1 MIGAVKPLRINRILC
16 PVAAALLAL
25 TACSAPH
32 RVAHVS
38 PAPATTAS
46 PAPAALRS
54 ASRHFRAQVLARVP
68 TDRADARG
76 LELVGD
82 LLVENTGPVIRAVA
96 PLTGE
101 IQAQRNVPPGNGI
114 ALTPAGL
121 WRTGAGAA
129 VLLDPR
135 SLAERRRATIED
147 ESGGLCYDGT
157 NLVQS
162 DGTTRLLLRDR
173 DTAALIRELR
183 VVTREWSTAR
193 LGELHCVI
201 VDGRPQVWAAVTGTD
216 WMIRVDLATGAVVA
230 DADLTAITI
239 AEVPTGRDQ
248 VIGGIAA
255 VPDTAGELWLTGRH
269 YHHRYRIGLQ
279 SRP

>member
-1 MIGAVKPLRINRILC
+1 MI
-16 PVAAALLAL
+16 AAQLTL

-32 RVAHVS
+32 RVAHVG
-38 PAPATTAS
+38 PAPATTAG
-46 PAPAALRS
+46 PAPAATRS
-54 ASRHFRAQVLARVP
+54 TSRHFRAQVLARVP

-82 LLVENTGPVIRAVA
+82 LLVENTGPAIRVLA
-96 PLTGE
+96 PSTGE
-101 IQAQRNVPPGNGI
+101 IRTQRNVPPGNGI

-135 SLAERRRATIED
+135 SLAERHRVTIAE
-147 ESGGLCYDGT
+147 ESWGLCYDGT

-173 DTAALIRELR
+173 DTAMVIGELR
-183 VVTREWSTAR
+183 VDTREWSTAR

-216 WMIRVDLATGAVVA
+216 WMIRVDLATGTVTA
-230 DADLTAITI
+230 DADLAAITI
-239 AEVPTGRDQ
+239 AELPTGRDQ

-255 VPDTAGELWLTGRH
+255 VPDSAEELWLTGRH
-269 YHHRYRIGLQ
+269 YLHRYRIGL
-279 SRP
+279 RPRP

>member
-1 MIGAVKPLRINRILC
+1 M
-16 PVAAALLAL
+16 VAAMLVLA
-25 TACSAPH
+25 ACSAPQ

-38 PAPATTAS
+38 LAPETTAS
-46 PAPAALRS
+46 PAPAALH
-54 ASRHFRAQVLARVP
+54 ATTRHLRARVLARVP

-96 PLTGE
+96 PRTGE
-101 IQAQRNVPPGNGI
+101 IQAERNVLPGNGI

-121 WRTGAGAA
+121 WRAGAGVA

-135 SLAERRRATIED
+135 SLAERHRATIAG
-147 ESGGLCYDGT
+147 ESWGLCYDGT

-183 VVTREWSTAR
+183 VDAREWSTAR
-193 LGELHCVI
+193 LGELHCVS

-216 WMIRVDLATGAVVA
+216 WMIRVDLATGAVAA
-230 DADLTAITI
+230 DADLTAITV
-239 AEVPTGRDQ
+239 AELPTGRDQ

-255 VPDTAGELWLTGRH
+255 VPDAAGELWLTGRH
-269 YHHRYRIGLQ
+269 YHHRYRIGLHP
-279 SRP
+279 RP

>member
-1 MIGAVKPLRINRILC
+1 M
-16 PVAAALLAL
+16 AAALLAL

-38 PAPATTAS
+38 SAPATTAS
-46 PAPAALRS
+46 PAPAGLRS
-54 ASRHFRAQVLARVP
+54 TSRHFRAQVLARVP
-68 TDRADARG
+68 NDRADARG

-96 PLTGE
+96 PATGE
-101 IQAQRNVPPGNGI
+101 IQAQRTVQPGNGT

-135 SLAERRRATIED
+135 SLAERRRATITE
-147 ESGGLCYDGT
+147 ESWGLCYDGT
-157 NLVQS
+157 HLVQS
-162 DGTTRLLLRDR
+162 DGSTRLLLRDR
-173 DTAALIRELR
+173 DTAALIRELH
-183 VVTREWSTAR
+183 VDTREWSTAQ

-201 VDGRPQVWAAVTGTD
+201 IDGRPQVWAAVTGTD
-216 WMIRVDLATGAVVA
+216 WMIRVDIASGAVTA

-239 AEVPTGRDQ
+239 AELPTGRDQ

-255 VPDTAGELWLTGRH
+255 VQDAAGELWLTGRH

-279 SRP
+279 PRP

>member
-1 MIGAVKPLRINRILC
+1 MV
-16 PVAAALLAL
+16 AALLTL

-46 PAPAALRS
+46 PAPAAMRS
-54 ASRHFRAQVLARVP
+54 TSRHFRAQVLARVP
-68 TDRADARG
+68 TDRTDAHG
-76 LELVGD
+76 LELAGD
-82 LLVENTGPVIRAVA
+82 LLVEDTGPVIRVLA
-96 PLTGE
+96 PSTGE
-101 IQAQRNVPPGNGI
+101 IRTQRNVPPGNGI

-135 SLAERRRATIED
+135 SLAERHRVTIAD
-147 ESGGLCYDGT
+147 ESWGLCYDGT

-183 VVTREWSTAR
+183 VDTREWSTAR
-193 LGELHCVI
+193 LGELHCAI

-216 WMIRVDLATGAVVA
+216 WMIRVDLASGIVTA
-230 DADLTAITI
+230 DADLTAVTV
-239 AEVPTGRDQ
+239 AEVPTGRNQ

-255 VPDTAGELWLTGRH
+255 VADAAGELWLTGRH
-269 YHHRYRIGLQ
+269 YHHRYRVRLQ
-279 SRP
+279 PRV

>member
-1 MIGAVKPLRINRILC
+1 MKPLRINRFLC
-16 PVAAALLAL
+16 PVVAALLTL

-46 PAPAALRS
+46 PAPAAMRS
-54 ASRHFRAQVLARVP
+54 TSRHFRAQVLARVP

-76 LELVGD
+76 LELAGD
-82 LLVENTGPVIRAVA
+82 LLVENTGPVIRVLA
-96 PLTGE
+96 PSTGE
-101 IQAQRNVPPGNGI
+101 VRTQRNAPPGNGI

-135 SLAERRRATIED
+135 SLAERHRVTIAD
-147 ESGGLCYDGT
+147 ESWGLCYDGT

-173 DTAALIRELR
+173 DTAALSRELR
-183 VVTREWSTAR
+183 VDAREWSTAR

-216 WMIRVDLATGAVVA
+216 WMIRVDLATGAVTA
-230 DADLTAITI
+230 DADLAAITI
-239 AEVPTGRDQ
+239 AELPTGRDQ

-255 VPDTAGELWLTGRH
+255 VPGTAGELWVTGRH

-279 SRP
+279 PRP